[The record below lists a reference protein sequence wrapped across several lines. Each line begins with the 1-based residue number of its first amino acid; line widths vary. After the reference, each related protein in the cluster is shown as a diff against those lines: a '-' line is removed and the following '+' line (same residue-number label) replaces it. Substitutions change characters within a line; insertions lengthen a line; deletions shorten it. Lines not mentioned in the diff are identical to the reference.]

1 MSLHRCLESTVLSWS
16 LGSIPRP
23 LKCYFTL
30 HVLNR
35 TRSGTGL
42 VVMSWSLP
50 QRKAQIGLGT
60 SRSDVELKPCNYVLA
75 ETYLSV
81 FIFESFYFIPGRRK
95 YNMLVEE
102 EKRHVQS

>member
-1 MSLHRCLESTVLSWS
+1 
-16 LGSIPRP
+16 
-23 LKCYFTL
+23 
-30 HVLNR
+30 
-35 TRSGTGL
+35 
-42 VVMSWSLP
+42 MSWSLP

-102 EKRHVQS
+102 EKRHVQSTFCLLLKLCYSDNRLHAL